1 MFCQAV
7 EGFTA
12 MMLLANTFN
21 ALKPSALGVGL
32 FMAAAQ
38 IAPAQDGLIFPVP
51 STDGLAL
58 YTEAGK
64 EKPSGIVYVEA
75 HDVLILDASPSMTNE
90 ELGAVFQG
98 VRDYY
103 LSDEALLNYQ
113 YGLCTA
119 NTVVYFATVPIVQ
132 STHILCSQEDVERFV
147 SDNVDP
153 LNMDVVR
160 ALAGGSTYVHEALS
174 MAAVVYD
181 GEKDALGI
189 ETTRRRVVLAGDELG
204 IASYLLRK
212 ASDTVSSYGV
222 TVSAVAIGE
231 YGEEEDAATK
241 TLRMAFEENV
251 VTHPGAKYNTLNYDG
266 SIMERRLAPGM
277 AFSASKPEEIS
288 GQLKMALSLGGF

>member
-1 MFCQAV
+1 M
-7 EGFTA
+7 T
-12 MMLLANTFN
+12 LLANSFN

-32 FMAAAQ
+32 FMTAAQ
-38 IAPAQDGLIFPVP
+38 IAPAQDGLRFPVTAAGDTIIL
-51 STDGLAL
+51 STGP
-58 YTEAGK
+58 EK

-75 HDVLILDASPSMTNE
+75 HDVLVLDASPSMTNE
-90 ELGAVFQG
+90 ELGAVFKG

-103 LSDEALLNYQ
+103 LSDEALLNYE

-119 NTVVYFATVPIVQ
+119 NTVVYFATVPVVQ
-132 STHILCSQEDVERFV
+132 STHVLCSKEDVERFV
-147 SDNVDP
+147 ADNVDP

-160 ALAGGSTYVHEALS
+160 ALTGGATYVHEALS

-204 IASYLLRK
+204 TGSYLLRQ
-212 ASDTVSSYGV
+212 ASDAISSFGV

-231 YGEEEDAATK
+231 YDEEEDTATK
-241 TLRMAFEENV
+241 NLRMVFEKDV
-251 VTHPGAKYNTLNYDG
+251 VTHPGATYSTLDYDG
-266 SIMERRLAPGM
+266 SIIERRLAPGV